1 MKGRKL
7 MKKIIFSVVVFLF
20 CLCLLVSCINGS
32 TAPKDEN
39 SVNVSQDTSI
49 GEEMWEYSDGEPFPE
64 IPKWEKRSGAT
75 KEEAEKTVLL
85 TDKESYKTDDTI
97 IITIKPYDPNDA
109 FAFGFNYKVE
119 YFDESTEEWKDTGK
133 EYSYTEE
140 LCMTMGETEQKFK
153 FSDRANDIGEK
164 YRIVWN
170 DVQVNGYFV
179 DLISNEFTVD

>member
-1 MKGRKL
+1 M
-7 MKKIIFSVVVFLF
+7 
-20 CLCLLVSCINGS
+20 
-32 TAPKDEN
+32 
-39 SVNVSQDTSI
+39 
-49 GEEMWEYSDGEPFPE
+49 
-64 IPKWEKRSGAT
+64 
-75 KEEAEKTVLL
+75 L
-85 TDKESYKTDDTI
+85 T
-97 IITIKPYDPNDA
+97 

>member
-1 MKGRKL
+1 
-7 MKKIIFSVVVFLF
+7 MKKIILFLLVISI
-20 CLCLLVSCINGS
+20 CLCFFVSCDN
-32 TAPKDEN
+32 EN
-39 SVNVSQDTSI
+39 PNLYDNSSVSGNVSQDTSI
-49 GEEMWEYSDGEPFPE
+49 GEEMWEYSDGESFPE
-64 IPKWEKRSGAT
+64 LPKWEKRSGAT

-97 IITIKPYDPNDA
+97 ILTIKPYDPNDA